1 MDEQQYLKKR
11 SLEARSKRRLILN
24 QKRPSRSKISS
35 TEGEK
40 VPCHANDG
48 IVKYYY

>member
-1 MDEQQYLKKR
+1 MDEQQYLKKC

-24 QKRPSRSKISS
+24 QKRPSRSKIS
-35 TEGEK
+35 TEGENM
-40 VPCHANDG
+40 PRHTNDG